1 MATSAEQYC
10 GGEQIIFIM
19 AIRVNR
25 LLREANIGMQ
35 TLSELLKA
43 LDYNE
48 TIEVTSKIP
57 DDIAN
62 VILGLCYEDVDFLKL
77 VEKNANKNVLNQQ
90 SPDFPI
96 KILGKIDLDGVNNSN
111 RINEEKART
120 EKNLLNIINDHS
132 VLNTPQYDENNS
144 MFWVEEL
151 LLLSSKGEAYR
162 LPVAKFDK
170 RKKEPLYSV
179 IIGNNGVGK
188 SIILKEIV
196 DFFIDLYAYI
206 NETKPRFSSINNV
219 RLRGVKYHIDG
230 VSCEVIRLGRTFI
243 AKIDGKIAILK
254 DLRLP
259 SIVACCFGAFDK
271 FPVQKVNGSSQ
282 TRYDV
287 PYYKYVGAHV
297 NGNMISSSAIV
308 SRMLF
313 ALNEQ
318 MDERQ
323 RRNISSLLDFIGYD
337 HKVSLIYSLVLRSMR
352 NGIVLEFLT
361 QRVQKDREYV
371 NLSNEEKNSIVKELY
386 EFYKSRLLSLKA
398 QACFEIDFDQNT
410 FVANNE
416 LKSIYK
422 LKQYDLVNYT
432 SVFFYKHGQQID
444 SEGMSSGEF
453 AMLAMILSISAA
465 ANDNHTL
472 ILIDEP
478 ELSLHPNWQMT
489 FIDNLDRALKNQ
501 NCHLMITTHSHMLVS
516 DLPMNRSTVS
526 QWEKGRDGI
535 IVENQ
540 ISENTYGWSAEEVL
554 LKVFKTATDRNR
566 YFGERIA
573 KLLEQ
578 MGNNTIS
585 PKEVADELKDLK
597 EISLHLSDVD
607 PMKMVLNTIIEAYR

>member
-1 MATSAEQYC
+1 MRNNF
-10 GGEQIIFIM
+10 FIM

-35 TLSELLKA
+35 TLNELLKA

-90 SPDFPI
+90 NPDFPI
-96 KILGKIDLDGVNNSN
+96 KNLGKIDLDRVNNSN

-120 EKNLLNIINDHS
+120 IKNLLNIINDHS
-132 VLNTPQYDENNS
+132 GLNTPQYDENNS

-151 LLLSSKGEAYR
+151 VLLSSKGDAYR
-162 LPVAKFDK
+162 LSVGSFDK
-170 RKKEPLYSV
+170 CKKEPLYSV

-219 RLRGVKYHIDG
+219 ILRGVKYHIDG
-230 VSCEVIRLGRTFI
+230 VCCEVIRLGRTFI
-243 AKIDGKIAILK
+243 AKIDGKFSTPNN
-254 DLRLP
+254 LRLP

-308 SRMLF
+308 FRMLF

-318 MDERQ
+318 VDERQ

-337 HKVSLIYSLVLRSMR
+337 HKVSLIYSLVLKSKK
-352 NGIVLEFLT
+352 NGNVRDLLI

-371 NLSNEEKNSIVKELY
+371 NLSNDEKSNMVKKLY
-386 EFYKSRLLSLKA
+386 GSYKSMVLS
-398 QACFEIDFDQNT
+398 QRTQFCFNIDFDQNT
-410 FVANNE
+410 FAANND

-422 LKQYDLVNYT
+422 LKQYDLVSST
-432 SVFFYKHGQQID
+432 SVFFYKQGQLID

-535 IVENQ
+535 IVANQ

>member
-1 MATSAEQYC
+1 
-10 GGEQIIFIM
+10 M
-19 AIRVNR
+19 AIRVHK
-25 LLREANIGMQ
+25 LLREANIGLQ
-35 TLSELLKA
+35 TLDELLKA
-43 LDYNE
+43 LDFNE
-48 TIEVTSKIP
+48 TIGATTIIP
-57 DDIAN
+57 DNIAN
-62 VILGLCYEDVDFLKL
+62 VILSLCNEDVDFLRL
-77 VEKNANKNVLNQQ
+77 IEKNANKNVLNQQ
-90 SPDFPI
+90 SPNFPI
-96 KILGKIDLDGVNNSN
+96 KIIGKLDLDGGNNSN
-111 RINEEKART
+111 CINEARVQT
-120 EKNLLNIINDHS
+120 EKNLLNIIKDHS

-144 MFWVEEL
+144 IFWVEEL
-151 LLLSSKGEAYR
+151 MLLSSKGNAYR

-170 RKKEPLYSV
+170 CKKEPLYSV
-179 IIGNNGVGK
+179 IIGSNGVGK
-188 SIILKEIV
+188 SIMLKEIV

-206 NETKPRFSSINNV
+206 NETKPRISPINNV

-230 VSCEVIRLGRTFI
+230 VCCEVIRLGKMFI
-243 AKIDGKIAILK
+243 AKIDGKFSIPN

-271 FPVQKVNGSSQ
+271 FPVKKVNGSSQ

-308 SRMLF
+308 FRMLF
-313 ALNEQ
+313 ALNEK

-337 HKVSLIYSLVLRSMR
+337 HKVSLNYSLVLKSRKKGNVR
-352 NGIVLEFLT
+352 DFLI
-361 QRVQKDREYV
+361 QRVQKDREYA
-371 NLSNEEKNSIVKELY
+371 NLSNEEKICMVKELY

-398 QACFEIDFDQNT
+398 QSCFEIDFDQNT

-422 LKQYDLVNYT
+422 LKQYDLV
-432 SVFFYKHGQQID
+432 SSIGVLFYKRGLQINA
-444 SEGMSSGEF
+444 EEMSSGEF
-453 AMLAMILSISAA
+453 AMLSMILSISVA
-465 ANDNHTL
+465 ANDDHSL

-489 FIDNLDRALKNQ
+489 FMDNLDMALKKQ
-501 NCHLMITTHSHMLVS
+501 ICHLMITTHSHMLVS

-526 QWEKGRDGI
+526 QWEKGMDGI
-535 IVENQ
+535 IVANH
-540 ISENTYGWSAEEVL
+540 IPGNTYGWSAEEVL
-554 LKVFKTATDRNR
+554 LKVFKTVTDRNR

-585 PKEVADELKDLK
+585 PKEVANELKDLT